1 MIHYLLPLA
10 VVAEL
15 IALLA
20 GLESLSMASGAA
32 FLFYFTVTL
41 TRLEGYARY
50 LALVTLA
57 TLALLGAGGRLAAP
71 QLAEAATAA
80 AFYGTFLASLGMM
93 QCLVRRFEV
102 LRRIHDLLLGGPPLW
117 LYPKYA
123 LTSFG
128 VASVLNF
135 GVMNLLCGALSQTL
149 SERGITGATRL
160 RWLRSVLSSTLR
172 GFALVPLI
180 APTSVAV
187 AIITR
192 EVPQLSWAQLLPFS
206 ATAAVVFILVG
217 WILEYRR
224 FRLISAERTRLEH
237 LPAGSLRLILV
248 VAAVFALMATLVG
261 LTELNVSRAAM
272 VSVPVVTFLYMLW
285 LDRAPA
291 RALAEVVDNTLALR
305 NEVCIFAASAALGVT
320 LALQVPPELVAGLL
334 ADRLGVYGLAVA
346 AMLSLPLLAA
356 VGIAPITVLSFLAG
370 LLSQLTTAGMPPL
383 LVAVALVIG
392 FSMAM
397 MLSPFGP
404 SVMLLARFGQLSRWL
419 VAFGWNGLFAL
430 STLPLM
436 LGLLWLWS
444 RLPGLAQ

>member
-1 MIHYLLPLA
+1 MIHYLLPFA
-10 VVAEL
+10 VVTE
-15 IALLA
+15 LLA
-20 GLESLSMASGAA
+20 LVAGLDRLSVVAGAA
-32 FLFYFTVTL
+32 MLGYFVLTL
-41 TRLEGYARY
+41 LQLAGYARY
-50 LALVTLA
+50 LAMVTLA
-57 TLALLGAGGRLAAP
+57 TLALLGGSGRLGAAD
-71 QLAEAATAA
+71 LAAAATAA

-135 GVMNLLCGALSQTL
+135 GMMNLLCGALSETL

-192 EVPQLSWAQLLPFS
+192 EVPELSWAQLLPYS
-206 ATAAVVFILVG
+206 ASAAAVFVLVG
-217 WILEYRR
+217 WVLEYRR
-224 FRLISAERTRLEH
+224 FRQISAERTRLER
-237 LPAGSLRLILV
+237 LPGGSLRLLV
-248 VAAVFALMATLVG
+248 VIAGVFGLMAALVS
-261 LTELNVSRAAM
+261 LTPLNVSRAAM
-272 VSVPVVTFLYMLW
+272 VSVPVVTCLYMLW

-291 RALAEVVDNTLALR
+291 RMLAEVVDNTQALR
-305 NEVCIFAASAALGVT
+305 NEICIFAASAALGVT
-320 LALQVPPELVAGLL
+320 LALQVPPALIAGLL
-334 ADRLGVYGLAVA
+334 ADQAGIYGLAVG
-346 AMLSLPLLAA
+346 AMVSLPLLAA

-370 LLSQLTTAGMPPL
+370 LLSQLTATGLPPL

-436 LGLLWLWS
+436 LILLWLWE
-444 RLPGLAQ
+444 

>member
-1 MIHYLLPLA
+1 MIHYLLPFA
-10 VVAEL
+10 VVTEL
-15 IALLA
+15 LALVMGADLLSVVAGAALL
-20 GLESLSMASGAA
+20 G
-32 FLFYFTVTL
+32 YFTMTL
-41 TRLEGYARY
+41 LQLEGYARY
-50 LALVTLA
+50 LALTTLV
-57 TLALLGAGGRLAAP
+57 TLALLAGSGRMGVHELV
-71 QLAEAATAA
+71 EAATAA

-102 LRRIHDLLLGGPPLW
+102 LRRIHDLLLGGPPVW

-135 GVMNLLCGALSQTL
+135 GVMNLLCGALSETL
-149 SERGITGATRL
+149 NERGITGATRL

-192 EVPQLSWAQLLPFS
+192 EVPQLSWSQLLPYS
-206 ATAAVVFILVG
+206 ATAAAIFVLVG
-217 WILEYRR
+217 WLLEHRR
-224 FRLISAERTRLEH
+224 FRQISAERTRLER
-237 LPAGSLRLILV
+237 LPAGSLRLVLV
-248 VAAVFALMATLVG
+248 VLAVFALMALLVG
-261 LTELNVSRAAM
+261 LTTLNVSRAAM
-272 VSVPVVTFLYMLW
+272 VAVPVVTCLYMLW
-285 LDRAPA
+285 LDRAPVKT
-291 RALAEVVDNTLALR
+291 LSEVLDNTLALR
-305 NEVCIFAASAALGVT
+305 NEICIFAASAALGVT
-320 LALQVPPELVAGLL
+320 LALQVPPELIAGLL
-334 ADRLGVYGLAVA
+334 ADRVGVYGVAVGS
-346 AMLSLPLLAA
+346 MLCLPLLAA
-356 VGIAPITVLSFLAG
+356 MGIAPITVLSFLAG
-370 LLSQLTTAGMPPL
+370 LLSQLTATGLPPL

-392 FSMAM
+392 FSLAM

-436 LGLLWLWS
+436 LALLWVW
-444 RLPGLAQ
+444 A